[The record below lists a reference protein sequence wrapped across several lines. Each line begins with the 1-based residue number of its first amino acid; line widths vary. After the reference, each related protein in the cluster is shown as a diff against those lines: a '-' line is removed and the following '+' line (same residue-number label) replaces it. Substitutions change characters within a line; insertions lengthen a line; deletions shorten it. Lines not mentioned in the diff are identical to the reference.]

1 MKPNLQLLDPAN
13 SAPAIRSRVEGP
25 IESLSFLRKALL
37 FAELAD
43 VSYYSRAVSGEL
55 AHAMGFPET
64 RFYEME
70 GAQAYLFANEHDA
83 IITCRGTEPHERADI
98 ETNLDAVMAVAESV
112 GRVHRGFKAEVDRL
126 WPRLEQALISNT
138 RPVWFTGHSLGGA
151 MAAIC
156 AGRCRLSFIQSN
168 PRAVFTFGSPRIGN
182 RRYVNHVRLEYYR
195 FVNNNDIVPHFPPA
209 WCGYRHSGKQVYI
222 DSEGRISRVVGWH
235 QSKDRWRG
243 FWRGLRRWQLD
254 HFADHAIGNYIDAI
268 RQAVEDE
275 QKQRLSDLWGTSELP
290 DADTATS
297 ASASG
302 VSARR
307 AA

>member
-1 MKPNLQLLDPAN
+1 MKPNLQLLDPN
-13 SAPAIRSRVEGP
+13 SRAPVTRSRVDGP
-25 IESLSFLRKALL
+25 VESLSFLRKALL

-55 AHAMGFPET
+55 AHSMGFPDT

-70 GAQAYLFANEHDA
+70 GAQAYVFANEHDA
-83 IITCRGTEPHERADI
+83 IITCRGTEPHEWIDI

-112 GRVHRGFKAEVDRL
+112 GRVHRGFKTEVDRL
-126 WPRLEQALISNT
+126 WPCLEQALISNT

-156 AGRCRLSFIQSN
+156 AGRCRLSFIQSS

-195 FVNNNDIVPHFPPA
+195 FVNNNDIVPQVPPA

-222 DSEGRISRVVGWH
+222 DSDGRISRVVGWN

-243 FWRGLRRWQLD
+243 FWRGLRRWKID
-254 HFADHAIGNYIDAI
+254 HFSDHAVGNYIDAI
-268 RQAVEDE
+268 RLAVDE
-275 QKQRLSDLWGTSELP
+275 ERKLWLTDLGAISESP
-290 DADTATS
+290 DAEQTAI
-297 ASASG
+297 AAPL
-302 VSARR
+302 RR